1 MTHRKPWLVIPL
13 LLVGLC
19 VTVLGCSQSEG
30 GAGARTSSKADTA
43 PAPPMSAA
51 GSSTQTPASSPVAL
65 TMETTGQVISVDPAN
80 RTLVVQSETGSILF
94 EAQDRL
100 SDQLQTLKPGDK
112 VTVRYTQ
119 DAGKNRA
126 EGIQKG

>member
-1 MTHRKPWLVIPL
+1 
-13 LLVGLC
+13 
-19 VTVLGCSQSEG
+19 
-30 GAGARTSSKADTA
+30 
-43 PAPPMSAA
+43 
-51 GSSTQTPASSPVAL
+51 
-65 TMETTGQVISVDPAN
+65 METTGQVISVDPAN